1 MAESSENVE
10 LPAVDCDILT
20 GFEQIGAWL
29 GITRDQVRYKASAG
43 LIPVWRIAGRNG
55 VFSFKTAITA
65 HMRALASKSRK
76 DITGRLGGRAE

>member
-29 GITRDQVRYKASAG
+29 GITGGQVRYKASAG
-43 LIPVWRIAGRNG
+43 LIPVWRIKGRN
-55 VFSFKTAITA
+55 VVYAFKSEITA
-65 HMRALASKSRK
+65 HMRAIASKCRK
-76 DITGRLGGRAE
+76 PS